1 MSPRLP
7 GTVETS
13 TSLTVAGTD
22 AGVLTLASMTRS
34 ANAEALEDVV
44 ATIESTARLAGAEV
58 EVVRS
63 YPPWRPDLDS
73 QLLARSRETFTRLF
87 GVEPRLEVVHGGLE
101 CAVIGDKLPGIEM
114 ISIGPDVEGLHAPGE
129 RLSISGTERFYR
141 LLAAL
146 LDDLSSRGRGIAL
159 RVLR

>member
-1 MSPRLP
+1 MRALPTGVLAMSPRLP

-13 TSLTVAGTD
+13 TSLTVAGTED
-22 AGVLTLASMTRS
+22 ATLTLASMIRS
-34 ANAEALEDVV
+34 AGAEALDDVV
-44 ATIESTARLAGAEV
+44 AATESTARLAGAEV

-73 QLLARSRETFTRLF
+73 HLLARARETFTRLF
-87 GVEPRLEVVHGGLE
+87 EVEPRLEVVHGGLE

-114 ISIGPDVEGLHAPGE
+114 ISIGPDVEGPHAPGE

-141 LLAAL
+141 LLAGL
-146 LDDLSSRGRGIAL
+146 LDDLSA
-159 RVLR
+159 